1 MPKINKKQDIG
12 KYIPGSNIAWTR
24 FKLVFCS
31 INFSIPWPKEFK
43 IKTAGSKPRKV
54 EQKQLLTFILNIV
67 GKMF

>member
-54 EQKQLLTFILNIV
+54 EQK
-67 GKMF
+67 